1 MKRIRTI
8 QPSLSL
14 LRRCLLEDSIA
25 VGSILQKQSLS
36 LDPDRPQTTTHS
48 RVILHPWRNLAVLDP
63 VSFRWFSAQPL
74 AARKTEEK
82 ASDQGGSHS
91 TGTTQRTVSASA
103 LDVDKAIE
111 DYDKVLDKHRERYLS
126 RESSPSTSS
135 RIWEFVVSVWKIVP
149 ATWNFTVAL
158 PGVLYRATTAP
169 WSVKKAWMQ
178 HQWKHIKDGAHH
190 YWVTSQF
197 SRFYDV

>member
-25 VGSILQKQSLS
+25 ASSLLQKQSPS
-36 LDPDRPQTTTHS
+36 VDPDRPQTTTHS

-63 VSFRWFSAQPL
+63 VSSRWFSAQPL

-82 ASDQGGSHS
+82 TPDQGGSPP

-126 RESSPSTSS
+126 REGSPSTSS
-135 RIWEFVVSVWKIVP
+135 KIWEFVVFVWKIVP

-158 PGVLYRATTAP
+158 PGVLYRATIAP
-169 WSVKKAWMQ
+169 WSVKRAWMTN
-178 HQWKHIKDGAHH
+178 QWKHIKDGAHH
-190 YWVTSQF
+190 YWVISHF
-197 SRFYDV
+197 SRSCDL